1 MFYYKMPSISKRFLR
16 ICFHTAK
23 QRLLQ
28 KGLIT
33 EEDLDKI
40 PDFDTFVSDINIVRG
55 HELELDSKLMPS
67 VSESSSNAYFKRN
80 SSRSTEN
87 GLPRC
92 MARVVND
99 GMGGQWRFKAGIHDL
114 CKTHLNVYNKETE
127 YKKKCQLVFNRID
140 ESRAVNI
147 KRPDKIVW
155 RNTEEEEDNLL

>member
-1 MFYYKMPSISKRFLR
+1 MFYYKMSLISKRFLR
-16 ICFHTAK
+16 ICFHIAK

-40 PDFDTFVSDINIVRG
+40 PDFDTFVSEINIVRG
-55 HELELDSKLMPS
+55 HELELDSKLMPCRP
-67 VSESSSNAYFKRN
+67 ESNVNAYSRRD

-92 MARVVND
+92 MARVIND
-99 GMGGQWRFKAGIHDL
+99 RMGGQCRFKAVAQEL
-114 CKTHLNVYNKETE
+114 CTRHLNVYNKETE

-140 ESRAVNI
+140 ESRAVNMI
-147 KRPDKIVW
+147 APEKIVW